1 MPEVYERSYLGTQ
14 LEEYLQQQLTLEKM
28 ASEIIFH
35 TINITNALSP
45 DEYFEQISRPAIQDM
60 FAKDPFGKFSF
71 YFFIYFLLASR
82 PDEPVSFTLMVS
94 KRGRTNE

>member
-1 MPEVYERSYLGTQ
+1 MINVPVKISVKTQLFIPKVYERSYLRIQ
-14 LEEYLQQQLTLEKM
+14 REEYLQQQLTLEKM

-60 FAKDPFGKFSF
+60 FAKDPFGT
-71 YFFIYFLLASR
+71 FFFFLIFAYIVLRS
-82 PDEPVSFTLMVS
+82 
-94 KRGRTNE
+94 

>member
-1 MPEVYERSYLGTQ
+1 MIILKKNQNKIQPFFPKVYERSYLRIQ
-14 LEEYLQQQLTLEKM
+14 REEYLQQQLTLEKM

-60 FAKDPFGKFSF
+60 FAKDPFGM
-71 YFFIYFLLASR
+71 FLL
-82 PDEPVSFTLMVS
+82 
-94 KRGRTNE
+94 

>member
-1 MPEVYERSYLGTQ
+1 
-14 LEEYLQQQLTLEKM
+14 M

-60 FAKDPFGKFSF
+60 FAKDPFGT
-71 YFFIYFLLASR
+71 FLLFVFISARIAS
-82 PDEPVSFTLMVS
+82 EAI
-94 KRGRTNE
+94 

>member
-1 MPEVYERSYLGTQ
+1 
-14 LEEYLQQQLTLEKM
+14 M

-60 FAKDPFGKFSF
+60 FVKDPFGNFLF
-71 YFFIYFLLASR
+71 YFIFLFPLY
-82 PDEPVSFTLMVS
+82 
-94 KRGRTNE
+94 